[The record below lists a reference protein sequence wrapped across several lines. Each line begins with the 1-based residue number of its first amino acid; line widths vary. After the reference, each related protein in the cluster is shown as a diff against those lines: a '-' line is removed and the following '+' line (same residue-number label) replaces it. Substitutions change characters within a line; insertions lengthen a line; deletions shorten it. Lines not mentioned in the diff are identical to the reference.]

1 VGLALNGE
9 ELVREP
15 RLAGVAVLVLA
26 RLEVEGGVGGTPGG
40 LDGGLS
46 ILRGIANGFEL
57 SLALGVFLLSV
68 FLMGDEATSASTGS
82 CGGENESEEV

>member
-1 VGLALNGE
+1 MNGE
-9 ELVREP
+9 DVVWEP

-26 RLEVEGGVGGTPGG
+26 RLEVEGGVGGIPGG
-40 LDGGLS
+40 LEGGLS

-57 SLALGVFLLSV
+57 SLAFGVFLLNG
-68 FLMGDEATSASTGS
+68 FLMGDEPTSVSTVL